1 MIKKCKLQKY
11 EIYYIRPQLLRFE
24 REGLISDE
32 DITNLFLGFVRLI
45 KKSVEVDME
54 NKYLDKIKNLETRLK
69 EALQN

>member
-1 MIKKCKLQKY
+1 MIKKSKLQKY

-45 KKSVEVDME
+45 KKSVEVDMS
-54 NKYLDKIKNLETRLK
+54 
-69 EALQN
+69 